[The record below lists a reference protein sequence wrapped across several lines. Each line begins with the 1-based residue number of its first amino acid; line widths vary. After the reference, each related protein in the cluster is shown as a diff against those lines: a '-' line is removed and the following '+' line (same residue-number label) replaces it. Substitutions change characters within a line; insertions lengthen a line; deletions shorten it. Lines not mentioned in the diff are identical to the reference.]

1 MESARQA
8 FAQTEHLVALLRS
21 YCVNPSDPGDKRK
34 GLDNI
39 VSDLDEVAQQL
50 HTVEPLLATNRND
63 PPPAELL
70 AAIENAENV
79 VTMRAVSTEAKYQTS
94 LEADLVTLR
103 RSIRDATPE
112 ED

>member
-1 MESARQA
+1 MESARKA
-8 FAQTEHLVALLRS
+8 FAEAEHLVALLRS

-39 VSDLDEVAQQL
+39 VADLDEVAQQL
-50 HTVEPLLATNRND
+50 HTVEPLLATNRKE
-63 PPPAELL
+63 PAPAELI

-79 VTMRAVSTEAKYQTS
+79 VATRAVSTEAKYRTS

-103 RSIRDATPE
+103 RSIRDASRE